1 VKSVAEALAVVPALP
16 PLSQEVLD
24 SLPVH
29 ALVDLRR
36 QLHHMTAEV
45 EATLAHR
52 LATPTSAPSTAL
64 PPDDDLITLN
74 AAASLIGCS
83 TKWLKRNRPECL
95 RPLSPRT
102 LRVSKSALLK
112 WAAGR
117 RA

>member
-1 VKSVAEALAVVPALP
+1 MAESFASRPTLPALP
-16 PLSQEVLD
+16 LELLD
-24 SLPVH
+24 SLSVR

-36 QLHHMTAEV
+36 ELQHMTAEV
-45 EATLAHR
+45 EAALAHR
-52 LATPTSAPSTAL
+52 VATPTSAAATVL

-95 RPLSPRT
+95 RPLSSRT

>member
-1 VKSVAEALAVVPALP
+1 VADPLALVPPLP

-36 QLHHMTAEV
+36 QLHHLTAEV
-45 EATLAHR
+45 EAVLAHR
-52 LATPTSAPSTAL
+52 LATPRSAASAAL
-64 PPDDDLITLN
+64 PSDDDLITLN

-83 TKWLKRNRPECL
+83 TKWLKRNRSECL

-112 WAAGR
+112 WAAAR
-117 RA
+117 RV